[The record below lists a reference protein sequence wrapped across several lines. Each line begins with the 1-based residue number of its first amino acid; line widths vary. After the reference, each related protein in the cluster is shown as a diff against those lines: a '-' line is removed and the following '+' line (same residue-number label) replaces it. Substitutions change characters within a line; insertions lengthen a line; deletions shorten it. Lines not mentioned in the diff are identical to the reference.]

1 MLPAFSER
9 LLSWFDQHGRRDL
22 PWQQERSAY
31 RVWVSEI
38 MLQQTQVSTVIP
50 YFEAFMARFPT
61 LATLAGAPLDAV
73 LQSWSGLGYYARARN
88 LQRAAKLLVD
98 THGGQFPADLAALAA
113 LPGIGRS
120 TAGAILALSLGQRAP
135 ILDGNVKR
143 VLARYRCIEG
153 LPTLPATARALWQL
167 AEELMPSTRCADY
180 TQAMMDLGATLCGR
194 TQPACGRCPL
204 QTDCL
209 AQARGT
215 QLDYPARKPRKTL
228 PRRATCM
235 LVLARVD
242 QADLLL
248 ERRAPTGIWG
258 GLWAFP
264 EVSDATAASRWC
276 DEHGLARC
284 GAVQQLADITHTFTH
299 FQLKITPLLLW
310 VTESGTHCMDSDH
323 LLWYNAAA
331 PAAVGLPQPVRDLVR
346 SISLTAKEFSS

>member
-9 LLSWFDQHGRRDL
+9 LLTWFDEHGRHDL
-22 PWQQERSAY
+22 PWQQARSAY

-38 MLQQTQVSTVIP
+38 MLQQTQVSTVVP
-50 YFEAFMARFPT
+50 YFEAFVARFPT
-61 LATLAGAPLDAV
+61 LQTLAAAPLDEV
-73 LQSWSGLGYYARARN
+73 LHSWSGLGYYARARN
-88 LQRAAKLLVD
+88 LHRAAKLLVD
-98 THGGQFPADLAALAA
+98 THGGEFPVDLQALAA

-143 VLARYRCIEG
+143 VLARHRCIDG
-153 LPTLPATARALWQL
+153 LPTLPATARALWQV
-167 AEELMPSTRCADY
+167 AEEFTPTTRVADY

-194 TQPACGRCPL
+194 TQPACGRCPVH
-204 QTDCL
+204 TDCL
-209 AQARGT
+209 AAARGA
-215 QLDYPARKPRKTL
+215 QLSYPARKPRKTL

-242 QADLLL
+242 HADLLL
-248 ERRAPTGIWG
+248 ERRAASGIWG

-264 EVSDATAASRWC
+264 EVSDAAAAAVWC
-276 DEHGLARC
+276 ANHDLAPC
-284 GAVQQLADITHTFTH
+284 GVIQPLADITHTFTH

-310 VTESGTHCMDSDH
+310 VTERGTRCMDSDR
-323 LLWYNAAA
+323 LLWYNAAT

-346 SISLTAKEFSS
+346 SISLTAKEFS